1 MKNKIIVLLS
11 VLLAFVSLTFVS
23 CESDD
28 TVASKNWDGRWQ
40 LNEEVVF
47 PQTKGDLLFAK
58 SNSGTIKIDPN
69 NDRKIIIS
77 GDLFGLY
84 STLSIAASVVST
96 TASYDQ
102 KVGIYRMKGTAT
114 LVDEDEITFKFT
126 ITNDNNYSESYTRTA
141 IRI

>member
-1 MKNKIIVLLS
+1 M
-11 VLLAFVSLTFVS
+11 T
-23 CESDD
+23 
-28 TVASKNWDGRWQ
+28 SK
-40 LNEEVVF
+40 
-47 PQTKGDLLFAK
+47 
-58 SNSGTIKIDPN
+58 IKIDPN

-84 STLSIAASVVST
+84 STLSINASVVST

-102 KVGIYRMKGTAT
+102 QVGIYRMKGTAT

-126 ITNDNNYSESYTRTA
+126 ITTENNYSESYTRTA